1 MGFLHPDLAGPVL
14 QEAAAKEKFRSR
26 IQPSITPQVSQTIAG
41 VYRRGQFLP
50 ATVVLPLAKSNA
62 SLDAVDTANQ
72 TSSSLAMQ
80 EQQPDPENWFQ
91 RNVFGNIKKA
101 SRYTFAAL
109 GSSDD
114 IAQNLIASVVNS
126 KNRPEGLGG
135 IFKSTELG
143 TLLEDGEK
151 QGSGYFAGE
160 ELQKLQGERAR
171 AFRGTIDDAG
181 EHAFTAGR
189 FAAGLVLPDKSF
201 AYNLVSGLVDG
212 AVSWYSDPTLY
223 AGKALKK
230 ARVAKNAIPDTGVA
244 LKEIEVLR
252 AAGKAAEADY
262 AEKALAKIVGV
273 GQEIT
278 RLRRTSSRLAKS
290 ISDSEE
296 LVKTLKGGGK
306 PTAILEEKIAK
317 QTEELRLIKDK
328 TSELFLNK
336 PMPPTVEEARVAAG
350 NISEQTQTW
359 DNTKFSEWWG
369 QNRGARRMEQSIQ
382 GYVDGFSAAKKGK
395 SADEVATLRHF
406 YADEIRS
413 KAFDGTITHEDAL
426 RLVDNGE
433 GDKVKYVIAEAA
445 SRLKGEETEMVGQFP
460 TDIRKL
466 PGARTSTQFKNATI
480 YRVPRVE
487 AYAQRFI
494 GKAATKQMIV
504 KGDPTSRYKAVQ
516 NVRRLLDSVRSKIDD
531 ATYQNIMGRVAGA
544 YSEVGGGRTAVYDVQ
559 KEIQLVV
566 REVLEK
572 GHNVPKASIDKMM
585 SEYTQQVT
593 KLRARIATELGEDTG
608 HDLVRGLIDSGML
621 DLTEDDIIK
630 RLGAQGSGITSISQ
644 LSAKVIS
651 PTISAELMDTVQ
663 FLPDPRKLRRLTK
676 DPFFQR
682 TIAKATGG
690 KVRVGK
696 LLATKEGDARA
707 IVDMAEWLQNDL
719 WKPLTLLNPGY
730 LVRNLMDGQFHVAL
744 SGDRNLSGMFN
755 NPIAFYSWV
764 MNKRG
769 VEDITG
775 LNFKQQEGWFDAVAR
790 NTSRWT
796 GDPTNAAEKVI
807 TTGDY
812 VNVVRLQNAEAHTY
826 GILDQL
832 RMLYK
837 SPEVRQGF
845 VQFAK
850 DGTYDVKKALSDL
863 EKNPQLRRELLAIA
877 KEGPR
882 YGLDNGRAVV
892 LKTRKSLDEEELL
905 TEWLTPEVGGRI
917 EKWKNTPELSVM
929 AMHNRVPVIEPGA
942 QRAFIDDVM
951 PNVDTIDGE
960 AISKRVI
967 SMEGKPGV
975 GSIIAGP
982 KNEGYDLVVTGV
994 RKTQRMIRVDGTTAE
1009 REVWDTMRIHKER
1022 TAWAPSGGNEMV
1034 RGKPYD
1040 NEAIDVIN
1048 KLYDSVDNQAN
1059 QLIPAETGYMVRQ
1072 NMADKDNL
1080 GRVMS
1085 KWKDITNVFFGT
1097 IVGSTME
1104 KLEKSPIYRQYYYKY
1119 ATENADLLSQ
1129 KEFQTMVQSIRDGA
1143 KRLGITESA
1152 YIGGNPRGKEFARL
1166 LAKESKATGVGTVQQ
1181 LDKYAQIVSLKSM
1194 KDLLFDAAEKTNL
1207 EDTMRILAP
1216 FGAAWREVI
1225 TKYVKQIADDPT
1237 NIRKVERVFTGATK
1251 VDLENDGTGFFYK
1264 DPQTGQYNFNYPMSD
1279 KLSRV
1284 FTGLT
1289 APLTAPIK
1297 GLSVGLTYM
1306 PALGPVGQIAAN
1318 TILPFVPKENE
1329 FRKVF
1334 LPYGT
1339 PGTGLTDFAPGYLR
1353 KTLDAIRADP
1363 EKMQTQ
1369 YAQTYVETVRALYA
1383 TGDYNTADPIQR
1395 EKLLNDAKGKA
1406 KILSIFRAVNQFF
1419 GPAAGTVKF
1428 EVKSNEG
1435 DVYMSHLVKQFQDL
1449 QAKSYDNA
1457 VPEFLE
1463 QFGDDMMLYISGKSR
1478 SEIGGLTPTD
1488 AFEAWANDN
1497 KDLMSQYK
1505 GVAGFLAE
1513 GESDFSFAVWKK
1525 QVDRGDRSR
1534 LTAREILD
1542 QSELMVGSA
1551 KFRAARLKFGA
1562 YPTSQQRTWL
1572 RSYRAA
1578 LHAELP
1584 GFPEIAS
1591 FDPAEFPTFVENL
1604 KQLIAD
1610 PKVANNDVAIASQIY
1625 LKKRDEVLAQAG
1637 QAGYLTIKSRATAP
1651 LRDYLASIG
1660 DALIA
1665 KYPEFKRIFEQKLQ
1679 AELMQYEQN

>member
-26 IQPSITPQVSQTIAG
+26 IQASVTPQISQTIAG

-50 ATVVLPLAKSNA
+50 PTVVLPLAKSNA
-62 SLDAVDTANQ
+62 SLDAVDAANQ

-80 EQQPDPENWFQ
+80 EQKPDPENWFQ
-91 RNVFGNIKKA
+91 RNVFGSIKKA

-114 IAQNLIASVVNS
+114 IAQNVIASVVNS
-126 KNRPEGLGG
+126 QNRPQGLGG
-135 IFKSTELG
+135 IFQSTELG
-143 TLLEDGEK
+143 TLLADGDK

-223 AGKALKK
+223 AGKAIKQ
-230 ARVAKNAIPDTGVA
+230 ARIAKNVIPDTGVA
-244 LKEIEVLR
+244 LKEIEALR
-252 AAGKAAEADY
+252 VAGKAAEADY
-262 AEKALAKIVGV
+262 AEKALAKIADVGK
-273 GQEIT
+273 EIT
-278 RLRRTSSRLAKS
+278 RLRRVTAKLTNS
-290 ISDSEE
+290 IRDTEE
-296 LVKTLKGGGK
+296 LVKTLKGSGR
-306 PTAILEEKIAK
+306 PTAILEERIAK
-317 QTEELRLIKDK
+317 QTEELRGFRDK
-328 TSELFLNK
+328 IDELSSTR
-336 PMPPTVEEARVAAG
+336 PARPTAEEARAAAG

-382 GYVDGFSAAKKGK
+382 GFVDGFSAAKKGK
-395 SADEVATLRHF
+395 TAEEVGTLRHF
-406 YADEIRS
+406 YANEIRA
-413 KAFDGTITHEDAL
+413 KAFNGTITHEDAL

-445 SRLKGEETEMVGQFP
+445 SRLKGEETEMIGQFP

-466 PGARTSTQFKNATI
+466 PGAQASTQFKNATI
-480 YRVPRVE
+480 YRVPRVV
-487 AYAQRFI
+487 AYANRFI
-494 GKAATKQMIV
+494 GKAAAKQMIV
-504 KGDPTSRYKAVQ
+504 KGDPTSRYKAVE

-531 ATYQNIMGRVAGA
+531 TTYQNIMGRVAGA
-544 YSEVGGGRTAVYDVQ
+544 YSEIGGGRSAVYDVQ

-566 REVLEK
+566 REVLQK
-572 GHNVPKASIDKMM
+572 GHNVPESAINKMM
-585 SEYTQQVT
+585 AEYEQQVV

-621 DLTEDDIIK
+621 DVTEDEIIR

-663 FLPDPRKLRRLTK
+663 FLPDPRKLRRLSK

-682 TIAKATGG
+682 TLAKATGG

-696 LLATKEGDARA
+696 LLTTKEGDARA

-755 NPIAFYSWV
+755 NPLAFFSWV
-764 MNKRG
+764 MGNRG

-812 VNVVRLQNAEAHTY
+812 VNVVRIQNAEAHTY

-832 RMLYK
+832 RMLFK

-845 VQFAK
+845 VQFSK
-850 DGTYDVKKALSDL
+850 DGTYSVQETLRYL
-863 EKNPQLRRELLAIA
+863 ERNPRLRRDLLAIA
-877 KEGPR
+877 KDGPR
-882 YGLDNGRAVV
+882 YGLDNGRATV
-892 LKTRKSLDEEELL
+892 LKTRKGLNDDELL
-905 TEWLTPEVGGRI
+905 TEWLTTEVGGRI

-942 QRAFIDDVM
+942 QRAFIDDIQ
-951 PNVDTIDGE
+951 PDVDTIDGK
-960 AISKRVI
+960 AFSDRVI
-967 SMEGKPGV
+967 SMEGEPGV
-975 GSIIAGP
+975 GSIISGP
-982 KNEGYDLVVTGV
+982 ANEGFDYIVVSVG
-994 RKTQRMIRVDGTTAE
+994 KAQRMIRTDGTRAE
-1009 REVWDTMRIHKER
+1009 REVWNVMRIHKER
-1022 TAWAPSGGNEMV
+1022 TAWVPSGGNEMV

-1048 KLYDSVDNQAN
+1048 KLYNSVDNQAN

-1072 NMADKDNL
+1072 NMADKDTM

-1085 KWKDITNVFFGT
+1085 KWKDITNVFFGS

-1119 ATENADLLSQ
+1119 VTENADLLSQ

-1143 KRLGITESA
+1143 QRLGITESA

-1166 LAKESKATGVGTVQQ
+1166 LAKEGKATGVGTVQQ
-1181 LDKYAQIVSLKSM
+1181 LDKYAQIISLKSM

-1207 EDTMRILAP
+1207 EDSMRILAP

-1289 APLTAPIK
+1289 APLAAPIK

-1329 FRKVF
+1329 FRRVF

-1339 PGTGLTDFAPGYLR
+1339 PGSGLTDFAPGYLR
-1353 KTLDAIRADP
+1353 KTLDALRADP

-1369 YAQTYVETVRALYA
+1369 YGQTYVETVRALYA

-1428 EVKSNEG
+1428 EVKSDEG
-1435 DVYMSHLVKQFQDL
+1435 DVYMSQLVKQFQDL
-1449 QAKSYDNA
+1449 QAKSYDTA

-1478 SEIGGLTPTD
+1478 SEIGGLTPTA
-1488 AFEAWANDN
+1488 AFEEWANNN
-1497 KDLMSQYK
+1497 KDLMAQYK

-1525 QVDRGDRSR
+1525 QIDRGDRSR
-1534 LTAREILD
+1534 LTAREVLD

-1562 YPTSQQRTWL
+1562 YPTANQRTWL

-1637 QAGYLTIKSRATAP
+1637 QAGYLTIKSRAMSP